1 MYWPKWHT
9 EKLSIRELAFHK
21 TERGSDA
28 FSDEGVTLL
37 SVSEYKFLVYKKI
50 MVLRQWESET

>member
-1 MYWPKWHT
+1 MYWPKRHT

-37 SVSEYKFLVYKKI
+37 SVSEYKFLVYKENYGAAS
-50 MVLRQWESET
+50 VGE